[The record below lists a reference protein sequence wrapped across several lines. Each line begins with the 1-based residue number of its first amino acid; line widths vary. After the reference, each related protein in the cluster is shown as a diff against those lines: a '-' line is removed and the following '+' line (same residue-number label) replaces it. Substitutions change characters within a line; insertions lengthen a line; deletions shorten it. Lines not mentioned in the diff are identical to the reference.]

1 MKVWIAHIAIVVCT
15 SAAILFVA
23 MWVPPLPATA
33 AWLYGGM
40 AVAAALSFWFPGD
53 RDSSLGAQRLCHWP
67 SLSWSCCRHWPWC

>member
-1 MKVWIAHIAIVVCT
+1 MKVWIAHAAIVVCT

-40 AVAAALSFWFPGD
+40 AVAATLSFVVSRRQG
-53 RDSSLGAQRLCHWP
+53 
-67 SLSWSCCRHWPWC
+67 